1 MISEAITLCRAT
13 AEGVSVGFIAS
24 IPLGPIGVLCIQRT
38 LNNGHR
44 SGFAS
49 GAGAATSD
57 FLYALVAGFS
67 ISMVTDFIDAW
78 RPVLLVV
85 GAGVLLF
92 LGLRMLLAKP
102 RRHLHRTNAPV
113 KASSLWQ
120 NYVST
125 FFLTV
130 SNPLALFVFI
140 GAFSLVGVYETLA
153 ARCLEVGGV
162 LIGALLWWFT
172 LTMMVG
178 IFRKKLTIRRL
189 FYINK
194 IAGGV
199 IVTLVLMTGIME
211 LRKLFSDSDTA
222 NIETTYG
229 AQSSGI

>member
-1 MISEAITLCRAT
+1 MVRAA

-38 LNNGHR
+38 LNGGRR

-57 FLYALVAGFS
+57 FLYAVVAGFS
-67 ISMVTDFIDAW
+67 ISMVTDFIDQW
-78 RPVLLVV
+78 RPLLLIA
-85 GAGVLLF
+85 GAAVLLF
-92 LGLRMLLAKP
+92 LGLRMLLCKP
-102 RRHLHRTNAPV
+102 RRHLRSHQEPV
-113 KASSLWQ
+113 KASGLWQ

-140 GAFSLVGVYETLA
+140 GAFSLVGVYTTPM
-153 ARCLEVGGV
+153 ARLLEVGGV
-162 LIGALLWWFT
+162 LVGALLWWFT

-178 IFRKKLTIRRL
+178 LFRKKLTIRRL

-194 IAGGV
+194 IAGLV
-199 IVTLVLMTGIME
+199 IVALVTITALVE
-211 LRKLFSDSDTA
+211 LSKLFA
-222 NIETTYG
+222 G
-229 AQSSGI
+229 A